1 MSKQKREVEWTFDFE
16 NIGDRVNEFFND
28 VIGKD
33 VTVETAELAEPLNGA
48 TSAVVKVDFSV
59 GRALVT
65 ALTPDSDNLFEGK
78 ITYVGDYQFEVMGT
92 DQRKIT
98 LRQKGRFPRG
108 FARMLGNV
116 DDLLWDIALNPSV
129 PYTLRLKGGV
139 GEADIDLTN
148 LTVGKMK
155 LDTGVG
161 KVVVTLPIQ
170 DTPIDASLSG
180 GVGKTDVIIPAGLS
194 GHLDIN
200 GGVGAVD
207 VEVAPDAAI
216 RIEADSGLG
225 GLDLPRSFERIS
237 GDGHF
242 IGTKGIWQTTNFAD
256 AEKQITIDY
265 DGGVGSFRLKYFEV
279 V

>member
-1 MSKQKREVEWTFDFE
+1 MTKQKREVEWTFDFE
-16 NIGDRVNEFFND
+16 NLGDRVNEFFND

-33 VTVETAELAEPLNGA
+33 ITVETAELAEPLNGA
-48 TSAVVKVDFSV
+48 KSAVVKVDFNV
-59 GRALVT
+59 GRAVVA
-65 ALTPDSDNLFEGK
+65 ALAPDAENLFEAK
-78 ITYVGDYQFEVMGT
+78 ITYVGDYEYLVTGT
-92 DQRKIT
+92 DQRKIA

-108 FARMLGNV
+108 FASMFGNV
-116 DDLLWDIALNPSV
+116 NDLLWDVALHPDV

-148 LTVGKMK
+148 LTVDKMK

-161 KVVVTLPIQ
+161 KVMLTLPIQ
-170 DTPIDASLSG
+170 DTGIDASVNG
-180 GVGKTDVIIPAGLS
+180 GVGKTDIVVPAGLS

-207 VEVAPDAAI
+207 IVVAPDAAI

-225 GLDLPRSFERIS
+225 GLDLPRAFERVS

-242 IGTKGIWQTTNFAD
+242 IGMKGVWQTPNFAESD
-256 AEKQITIDY
+256 NQITIDY
-265 DGGVGSFRLKYFEV
+265 NGGVGSFRLKYFKV

>member
-1 MSKQKREVEWTFDFE
+1 MAKQKREVEWTFDFQD
-16 NIGDRVNEFFND
+16 IGERVNEFFND
-28 VIGKD
+28 VIGSD
-33 VTVETAELAEPLNGA
+33 VTVETAELAEPINGA

-59 GRALVT
+59 GRAAVI
-65 ALTPDSDNLFEGK
+65 ALSPDSDNLFEAK

-108 FARMLGNV
+108 FGSMFTNAE
-116 DDLLWDIALNPSV
+116 DLLWDISLNPTV

-139 GEADIDLTN
+139 GEADVDLTN
-148 LTVGKMK
+148 LTVDKLK

-161 KVVVTLPIQ
+161 KVVLTLPIQ
-170 DTPIDASLSG
+170 NQPIEASVSG
-180 GVGKTDVIIPAGLS
+180 GVGKTDIVIPAGLS

-207 VEVAPDAAI
+207 IEVAPDAAI
-216 RIEADSGLG
+216 RIEGDSGLG
-225 GLDLPRSFERIS
+225 GIDLPRSFQRVS

-242 IGTKGIWQTTNFAD
+242 IGMKGIWETANFAD

-265 DGGVGSFRLKYFEV
+265 NGGVGSFRLKYFNV